1 MKRSIIITGGAGF
14 IGSHVVRLFVNKY
27 PEYKI
32 INLDKLTYAG
42 NLANL
47 KDIEDKPNY
56 KFVKMDIC
64 DFEAVYQL
72 MQDEQADGIIHLA
85 AESHVDRSIKDP
97 FTFARTNVMGTLSL
111 LQAAKLYWESQPEP
125 YKVAKTQRRKDAKND
140 SESIDCRFYH
150 ISTDEVYGAL
160 EMNHPEGI
168 EPPFK
173 TVASSEGHKA
183 YGDEFFYETTKYNP
197 HSPYSASKASSDH
210 FVRAYHDTY
219 GMPTIVTNCSNNYGP
234 YQFPEK
240 LIPLFINNIR
250 HRKPLPVYGKG
261 ENVRDWLYVED
272 HARAIDLIFHK
283 GKIAETYNIGGFNE
297 WKNIDII
304 KTIIKT
310 VDIALGRVALSDEQ
324 RAMSSSQLTAHSSM
338 PDEMF
343 PDMDLITYVTDR
355 LGHDARYAIDSTKL
369 QKELGWEPS
378 LQFEEGIEKTV
389 RWYLDNQEWMDNV
402 TSGDYQKYYEE
413 MYKG

>member
-1 MKRSIIITGGAGF
+1 MDYKRSIVITGGAGF

-32 INLDKLTYAG
+32 INVDKLTYAG

-56 KFVKMDIC
+56 RFVKMDIC
-64 DFEAVYQL
+64 DFEAFYQL
-72 MQDEQADGIIHLA
+72 MQDEKVNGIIHLA

-111 LQAAKLYWESQPEP
+111 LQAAKLYWEQFNYLMPVNQTTDQVGETHDMSDPDRP
-125 YKVAKTQRRKDAKND
+125 
-140 SESIDCRFYH
+140 SGIPCRFYH

-160 EMNHPEGI
+160 SMNHPEGI

-173 TVASSEGHKA
+173 TTASSEGHKA
-183 YGDEFFYETTKYNP
+183 YGDDFFYETTKYNP
-197 HSPYSASKASSDH
+197 HSPYSAAKASSDH

-250 HRKPLPVYGKG
+250 NRKPLPVYGKG

-272 HARAIDLIFHK
+272 HARAIDVIFHE

-297 WKNIDII
+297 WKNIDLIRVMI
-304 KTIIKT
+304 RT
-310 VDIALGRVALSDEQ
+310 VDRILGNPEG
-324 RAMSSSQLTAHSSM
+324 HS
-338 PDEMF
+338 EK
-343 PDMDLITYVTDR
+343 LITYVTDR

-389 RWYLDNQEWMDNV
+389 RWYLENQEWMDNV
-402 TSGDYQKYYEE
+402 TSGDYQNYYED
-413 MYKG
+413 MYKGR